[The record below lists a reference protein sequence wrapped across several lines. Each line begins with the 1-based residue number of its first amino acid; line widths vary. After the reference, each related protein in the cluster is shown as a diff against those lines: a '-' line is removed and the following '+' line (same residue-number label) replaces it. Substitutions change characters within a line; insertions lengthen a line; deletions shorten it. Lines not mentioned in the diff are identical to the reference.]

1 MSYPYLSDLFHALLH
16 IDVYAPIPMFG
27 IFVAYAVL
35 VATSVFRRT
44 FFAPKTLGACPVMHT
59 SRLGT

>member
-27 IFVAYAVL
+27 IFVAFAVL
-35 VATSVFRRT
+35 AATSVFRRAVLRAEDIW
-44 FFAPKTLGACPVMHT
+44 APA
-59 SRLGT
+59 R

>member
-27 IFVAYAVL
+27 IFVAYAVFGGD
-35 VATSVFRRT
+35 VCVQAGRSSRRRRW
-44 FFAPKTLGACPVMHT
+44 APA
-59 SRLGT
+59 R